1 MLFNSTEF
9 IFYFLPIVLIIYFIL
24 NKYRLLT
31 GAKIWLIISSLFFY
45 SSSKISSYPANAY
58 LLLLLC
64 SVCLNFSLGSA
75 LCNNGYKKKIK
86 KRSILIFG
94 ISANLLSIGYFKY
107 YNFFIDNINTFFH
120 TDISILNVV
129 LPLGISFFT
138 FQQIAYLIDSY
149 YGKTKEYDFL
159 NYTLFVVFFPQLI
172 AGPIVRHQEIMPQL
186 QSAWTKFF
194 NWKNFTQGLYLFTT
208 GLFKKS
214 VIADSLSVWADFG
227 FNNPQALTCVE
238 GWIVSLCYTFQIYY
252 DFSGYTDMALGLG
265 KMFNI
270 KLPENFNNPYC
281 ATSIQDFWRRWHM
294 TLSSF
299 LKDYLYF
306 PLGGSRNKRKWRT
319 YLNIMIVFIL
329 CGLWH
334 GAGWMFIIWGA
345 LHGVALCINRLWK
358 NTKIVLPDFICWAI
372 TFIFVNIAWIFFRA
386 TNLNGAKELIKAM
399 FGANGFYLPEFS
411 KLTVF
416 FDVNDNL
423 EHSWGLLKLILL
435 IILIFVIFIGKLKPS
450 AKILKLNVYYLVSLS
465 FMLVCSLLVLTK
477 SSYVSPFLYFNF

>member
-1 MLFNSTEF
+1 
-9 IFYFLPIVLIIYFIL
+9 
-24 NKYRLLT
+24 
-31 GAKIWLIISSLFFY
+31 
-45 SSSKISSYPANAY
+45 
-58 LLLLLC
+58 
-64 SVCLNFSLGSA
+64 
-75 LCNNGYKKKIK
+75 
-86 KRSILIFG
+86 
-94 ISANLLSIGYFKY
+94 
-107 YNFFIDNINTFFH
+107 
-120 TDISILNVV
+120 
-129 LPLGISFFT
+129 
-138 FQQIAYLIDSY
+138 
-149 YGKTKEYDFL
+149 
-159 NYTLFVVFFPQLI
+159 
-172 AGPIVRHQEIMPQL
+172 
-186 QSAWTKFF
+186 
-194 NWKNFTQGLYLFTT
+194 
-208 GLFKKS
+208 
-214 VIADSLSVWADFG
+214 
-227 FNNPQALTCVE
+227 
-238 GWIVSLCYTFQIYY
+238 
-252 DFSGYTDMALGLG
+252 
-265 KMFNI
+265 
-270 KLPENFNNPYC
+270 
-281 ATSIQDFWRRWHM
+281 M